1 MESTDPKIVYE
12 EQVKAIGLK
21 LLPSDKLK
29 IQYYID
35 MFVQNYSTWFISFWI
50 KGRNHLVLFKY
61 LELNSKV
68 LKYGV
73 LQDVKTSFLVLIM

>member
-21 LLPSDKLK
+21 LFPSDKLK

-35 MFVQNYSTWFISFWI
+35 MFVENYSTRFISF
-50 KGRNHLVLFKY
+50 
-61 LELNSKV
+61 
-68 LKYGV
+68 
-73 LQDVKTSFLVLIM
+73 

>member
-12 EQVKAIGLK
+12 EHVKAIDLI

-35 MFVQNYSTWFISFWI
+35 MFG
-50 KGRNHLVLFKY
+50 K
-61 LELNSKV
+61 E
-68 LKYGV
+68 
-73 LQDVKTSFLVLIM
+73 